1 MDPKAITEVLDITD
15 IVDYEVKTVSTGNL
29 PAVQEEQ
36 TEEEMKEVDFDYVR
50 SNQFEIIEAGKEA
63 LNGALELAKS
73 AENPRAYEVVGT
85 LMKSLADINQ
95 QLLAAHELKE
105 KIKSKTQKE
114 ETPAQTVNNTQNNII
129 FQGTTADLLK
139 QLSQLTDSGGG
150 KS

>member
-1 MDPKAITEVLDITD
+1 MNPKAITEVLDIAD
-15 IVDYEVKTVSTGNL
+15 IVDYKIKTVSTINL

-36 TEEEMKEVDFDYVR
+36 EQTEEEIKEVDFDYVR

-85 LMKSLADINQ
+85 LMKSLSDINQ

-105 KIKSKTQKE
+105 KIKSNTQKE
-114 ETPAQTVNNTQNNII
+114 ESSAQTVNNTQNNII

-139 QLSQLTDSGGG
+139 QIRGMQ
-150 KS
+150 

>member
-1 MDPKAITEVLDITD
+1 MNPKAITEVLDIAD
-15 IVDYEVKTVSTGNL
+15 IVDYEVRTVFTGNL
-29 PAVQEEQ
+29 PAVQEQEQ
-36 TEEEMKEVDFDYVR
+36 TEDEMKEVDFDYVR

-85 LMKSLADINQ
+85 LMKSLSDINQ

-105 KIKSKTQKE
+105 KIKSNTQKE
-114 ETPAQTVNNTQNNII
+114 ESSAQTVNNTQNNII

-139 QLSQLTDSGGG
+139 QIRGMQ
-150 KS
+150 

>member
-95 QLLAAHELKE
+95 QLLAAHEIKRKLKE
-105 KIKSKTQKE
+105 TKAA
-114 ETPAQTVNNTQNNII
+114 ETPTVQQVNNTQNNII

-139 QLSQLTDSGGG
+139 KLKES
-150 KS
+150 

>member
-1 MDPKAITEVLDITD
+1 MNPKAITEVLDIAD
-15 IVDYEVKTVSTGNL
+15 IVTYEVKTVSTGNL

-36 TEEEMKEVDFDYVR
+36 EQTEEMKEVDFDYVR

-85 LMKSLADINQ
+85 LMKSLSDINQ

-105 KIKSKTQKE
+105 KIKSKTQNE
-114 ETPAQTVNNTQNNII
+114 ESSAKTVNNTQNNII
-129 FQGTTADLLK
+129 FQGTTADLLR
-139 QLSQLTDSGGG
+139 QIRGMQ
-150 KS
+150 

>member
-1 MDPKAITEVLDITD
+1 MNPKAITEVLDIAD
-15 IVDYEVKTVSTGNL
+15 IVDYKIKTVSTINL
-29 PAVQEEQ
+29 PAVQEEEQ
-36 TEEEMKEVDFDYVR
+36 TEDEIKEVDFDYVR

-85 LMKSLADINQ
+85 LMKSLSDINQ

-105 KIKSKTQKE
+105 KIKSNTQKE
-114 ETPAQTVNNTQNNII
+114 ESSAQTVNNTQNNII

-139 QLSQLTDSGGG
+139 QIRGMQ
-150 KS
+150 

>member
-1 MDPKAITEVLDITD
+1 MNPKAITEVLDIAD
-15 IVDYEVKTVSTGNL
+15 IVDYKIKTVSTINL
-29 PAVQEEQ
+29 PAVQEQEQ
-36 TEEEMKEVDFDYVR
+36 TEDEMKEVDFDYVR

-85 LMKSLADINQ
+85 LMKSLSDINQ

-105 KIKSKTQKE
+105 KIKSNTQKE
-114 ETPAQTVNNTQNNII
+114 ESSTQTVNNTQNNII

-139 QLSQLTDSGGG
+139 QIRGMQ
-150 KS
+150 